1 MSMENLHQKKQ
12 HGVCRKLRNDQK
24 RGGTRTK
31 PQCSWQGKVGA
42 GSPRRGAP
50 DVSTDPSP
58 KNSAL
63 KRRPEIGEML
73 VEKMQGH
80 GNKCGRDLSAF
91 QRPCIPPEVKQSDPT
106 TPCKSTPT

>member
-50 DVSTDPSP
+50 DVSIDPSP
-58 KNSAL
+58 KNSTFKEEARN
-63 KRRPEIGEML
+63 RRDASRKDAGSWE
-73 VEKMQGH
+73 
-80 GNKCGRDLSAF
+80 
-91 QRPCIPPEVKQSDPT
+91 
-106 TPCKSTPT
+106 